1 MSFPTPQE
9 RLLRYA
15 FMKLTRDFDARFE
28 ALLLTGRVSKWYSE
42 VGNEATTIPAGLA
55 LGAGD
60 ALCTLHRDL
69 GAILAVYLDPAR
81 TFPGFGFGE
90 PDGRRPEPE
99 ALLHRLACQ
108 LLGKGEGFSQGV
120 ERSFHYGYLAPEH
133 GILHLGMISHLGS
146 MIPVAAGC
154 GFAFRQRGSDRVAI
168 NFIGEGGTSTGD
180 FHEGL
185 NMAAVWKLP
194 LILVIENNGYAFSTP
209 AGQQYAA
216 KRLSDR
222 GIGYGIAA
230 EHVDGNDPDAMTAA
244 LKRAVD
250 RARAGKGPTLLEAML
265 GRMRGHAEGDDS
277 LKVVPTEELAAYRAA
292 DPVPAYARRLEE
304 DEVLDAATAQRLDA
318 RIAEL
323 VERAISGAI
332 DAPGP
337 DPAIAMR
344 PVFAPE
350 PAALAELEA
359 PVAGAGEPIGIGNG
373 PVVTAAPAPAGER
386 STNGPAAD
394 AVSAAAEGAGNGGPV
409 IDAPAAAEGAG
420 SDPASAEASA
430 AEGQHSGNGSA
441 AAATPGAEGAESAG
455 DGLVAAAGA
464 GNGSAPAEVPAVRS
478 AKARPAPD
486 RARETTYVDAIN
498 QALMEEMERDESVL
512 VIGQDIGAFEGAFRT
527 TRGLYARWPDRVLDT
542 PIAESGTIGI
552 AIGAAVLGYRPVIEM
567 QFADFISCGFN
578 QLVNVAAKLY
588 YRWQVPCPIV
598 VRLPSGGGVGAG
610 PFHSQNDESW
620 FAQTAGIKVICPAT
634 AADARGLLKAA
645 IRDPNPVMLFEHK
658 FLYRRIKEV
667 LPEGEGLSRIGEA
680 RVIREGTNLTLI
692 GYGASTWTC
701 LEAATDLAAAG
712 IEAEVIDLRTLV
724 PYDEAT
730 VTASVRK
737 TGRALVVH
745 EAPLTLGF
753 GAEVAARL
761 AEAAFPWLDAPV
773 RRVAYPD
780 RPVPYARVLENALLP
795 TKDKVLAAARD
806 LLTY

>member
-1 MSFPTPQE
+1 MTTPTDRE

-60 ALCTLHRDL
+60 ALCSLHRDL

-81 TFPGFGFGE
+81 TFPGLGFGE
-90 PDGRRPEPE
+90 PDGRRPDPE
-99 ALLHRLACQ
+99 DLLLRLACQ
-108 LLGKGEGFSQGV
+108 LLGKGAGFSQGV

-154 GFAFRQRGSDRVAI
+154 AFAFRQRRSDRVAI

-216 KRLSDR
+216 RRLSDR

-230 EHVDGNDPDAMTAA
+230 ETVDGNDPDAMAAA
-244 LKRAVD
+244 LHRAVE
-250 RARAGKGPTLLEAML
+250 RARAGQGPTLLEAML

-277 LKVVPTEELAAYRAA
+277 LKVVPAEELAAYRAA
-292 DPVPAYARRLEE
+292 DPVPAYARRLEAAG
-304 DEVLDAATAQRLDA
+304 VLDGATAQRLEA

-323 VERAISGAI
+323 VERAITQAI
-332 DAPGP
+332 DAPP
-337 DPAIAMR
+337 PAPEVAMR
-344 PVFAPE
+344 PVFAPDGVA
-350 PAALAELEA
+350 PAAEVEHAAAAALVGL
-359 PVAGAGEPIGIGNG
+359 GNG
-373 PVVTAAPAPAGER
+373 PVTVGAEAAVVAELATVGGEDDAVAEEAAGAAAAPAARSAGRPAGR
-386 STNGPAAD
+386 GQ
-394 AVSAAAEGAGNGGPV
+394 AG
-409 IDAPAAAEGAG
+409 
-420 SDPASAEASA
+420 
-430 AEGQHSGNGSA
+430 
-441 AAATPGAEGAESAG
+441 
-455 DGLVAAAGA
+455 
-464 GNGSAPAEVPAVRS
+464 
-478 AKARPAPD
+478 
-486 RARETTYVDAIN
+486 ETTYVDAIN
-498 QALMEEMERDESVL
+498 LALREEMERDESVL
-512 VIGQDIGAFEGAFRT
+512 VLGQDIGAFEGAFRT
-527 TRGLYARWPDRVLDT
+527 TRGLHVRWPDRVFDT

-552 AIGAAVLGYRPVIEM
+552 AIGAAVLGYRPVVEM

-620 FAQTAGIKVICPAT
+620 FAQTAGIKVLCPAT

-645 IRDPNPVMLFEHK
+645 IREPNPVMLFEHK

-667 LPEGEGLSRIGEA
+667 LPAGEGLARIGEA
-680 RVIREGTNLTLI
+680 RVVRQGTHLTLVA
-692 GYGASTWTC
+692 YGASTWTC
-701 LEAATDLAAAG
+701 LEAAADLAAEG
-712 IEAEVIDLRTLV
+712 VEAEVVDLRTLV
-724 PYDEAT
+724 PYDEDT

-737 TGRALVVH
+737 TGRALIVH

-761 AEAAFPWLDAPV
+761 AEAAFAWLDAPI
-773 RRVAYPD
+773 RRVTYPD

-795 TKDKVLAAARD
+795 TREKVLAAAREV
-806 LLTY
+806 LAY